1 MSWLAGAVPPALA
14 MKGDL
19 ALAAIALLLGAIAWN
34 VQDNLAAHAIGVA
47 LAVLGVWLAVESLID
62 RRDRRARNGR
72 GR

>member
-1 MSWLAGAVPPALA
+1 V
-14 MKGDL
+14 KGDL

-34 VQDNLAAHAIGVA
+34 VQDDVVAHAIGFA
-47 LAVLGVWLAVESLID
+47 LATLGVWLAVESLID